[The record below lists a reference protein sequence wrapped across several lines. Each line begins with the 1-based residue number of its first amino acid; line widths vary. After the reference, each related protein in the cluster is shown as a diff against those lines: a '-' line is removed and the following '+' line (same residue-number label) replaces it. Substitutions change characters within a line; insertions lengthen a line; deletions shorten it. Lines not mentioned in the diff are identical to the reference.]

1 MSVSLSA
8 TELFSRLT
16 AGNLTGWGA
25 ILIILVLSLIQIS
38 PVRFR
43 PWNAIFSWIGRKMHG
58 EQLEKL
64 ESQLEGL
71 QSQVTTMWVNAH
83 RQTILVFARECRA
96 GLTHSPD
103 EWANVLTVADE
114 YEVYV
119 EKHNIANGVVKADSR
134 YIRDL
139 YHQLSHEQKL

>member
-58 EQLEKL
+58 EQL
-64 ESQLEGL
+64 
-71 QSQVTTMWVNAH
+71 
-83 RQTILVFARECRA
+83 
-96 GLTHSPD
+96 
-103 EWANVLTVADE
+103 
-114 YEVYV
+114 
-119 EKHNIANGVVKADSR
+119 
-134 YIRDL
+134 
-139 YHQLSHEQKL
+139 

>member
-16 AGNLTGWGA
+16 AGEMTEWGA
-25 ILIILVLSLIQIS
+25 ILIILLLSIIQIS
-38 PVRFR
+38 PIRFR
-43 PWNAIFSWIGRKMHG
+43 PWNAIFSWVGRKMHG

-64 ESQLEGL
+64 ESRLEGL
-71 QSQVTTMWVNAH
+71 QTQVTTMWVNAH
-83 RQTILVFARECRA
+83 RQSILVFARECRA
-96 GLTHSPD
+96 GVTHSPD

>member
-103 EWANVLTVADE
+103 EWAIVLTVADE
-114 YEVYV
+114 YDVYV